1 MNPNQPPAR
10 SFAKRVASP
19 LCRGAVLLLAFAA
32 FAAGG
37 AEVAGVKLEDR
48 TQVESRDLVLNGA
61 GLRKRVVF
69 NVYVI
74 GLYLPE
80 KKSDAAAV
88 IELAGPKRAAIH
100 MLRDVGADTFTDA
113 LVEGLRANHS
123 EAEYKA
129 LEPRVK
135 ELADIFGEIKE
146 AKKGMTIALDW
157 TGAATRILVNG
168 KPAGKP
174 IAGEDFYRALL
185 RIWLGDKPVQNDLK
199 KSLLGA

>member
-1 MNPNQPPAR
+1 MQKQGQ
-10 SFAKRVASP
+10 SLFFA
-19 LCRGAVLLLAFAA
+19 AVLALAACGVAA
-32 FAAGG
+32 
-37 AEVAGVKLEDR
+37 AEVAGVKLDDK
-48 TQVESRDLVLNGA
+48 TQIESRELVLNGA
-61 GLRKRVVF
+61 GLRKRVIF

-88 IELAGPKRAAIH
+88 LALSGPKRAAIH
-100 MLRDVGADTFTDA
+100 MLRDVGADTFTEA
-113 LVEGLRANHS
+113 LVDGLRANTS

-135 ELADIFGEIKE
+135 ELADTMTQVGQ
-146 AKKGMTIALDW
+146 AKKGMNIGLDW
-157 TGAATRILVNG
+157 TGSATQVMVNG

-174 IAGEDFYRALL
+174 ISGEDFYRALL
-185 RIWLGDKPVQNDLK
+185 RIWLGDKPVQDDLK